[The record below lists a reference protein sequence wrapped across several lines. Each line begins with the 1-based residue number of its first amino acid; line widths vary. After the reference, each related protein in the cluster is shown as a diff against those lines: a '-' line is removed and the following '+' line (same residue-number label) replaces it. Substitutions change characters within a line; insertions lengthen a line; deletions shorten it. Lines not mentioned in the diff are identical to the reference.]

1 MCLLLLHMT
10 AKAHPSDPR
19 VIEYQK
25 ALKGLNEKWETK
37 RFKRFYR
44 QQIRKEMF
52 PKKKRRNHVSRQGFE
67 LNFAAGNSSNSLKV
81 RTLVAKYGDLN
92 ILKTQQQGLA
102 KVLVVSTGK
111 TFDWSTNSL
120 DDERV
125 IRRVLHYLSSR
136 KYARGKA

>member
-1 MCLLLLHMT
+1 MT
-10 AKAHPSDPR
+10 VKAHPSDPK
-19 VIEYQK
+19 VIKYRE
-25 ALKGLNEKWETK
+25 ALKEFNEKWETK

-44 QQIRKEMF
+44 QQLRKEIF
-52 PKKKRRNHVSRQGFE
+52 PRKKKRRNPKQQVSE
-67 LNFAAGNSSNSLKV
+67 SSFATGNASNPMSV

-111 TFDWSTNSL
+111 TFDWLMNSL

-125 IRRVLHYLSSR
+125 IRRVLHYLSSK
-136 KYARGKA
+136 KYAQGKA